1 MSDSERIIKLKNFL
15 DKSYNRVAEECGI
28 NNAQTLYD
36 IKNGKH
42 GISKD
47 IADKISSRYLNISK
61 QWLLTGEGEMVVSE
75 AVTEAPSVATP
86 AGISPALLD
95 KALDEIAAQ
104 RRIAEKSQ
112 EQIDRLLSIIERM
125 NGAK

>member
-61 QWLLTGEGEMVVSE
+61 QWLLTGEGEMLLSTPSAPVNWN
-75 AVTEAPSVATP
+75 TEAIP
-86 AGISPALLD
+86 GISEL
-95 KALDEIAAQ
+95 IATVRKQAD
-104 RRIAEKSQ
+104 IIMSQ
-112 EQIDRLLSIIERM
+112 QETINELAKRLAR
-125 NGAK
+125 NPK

>member
-61 QWLLTGEGEMVVSE
+61 QWLLTGEGEMLVEDSS
-75 AVTEAPSVATP
+75 AASSGSAPSVAE
-86 AGISPALLD
+86 LLVIIRSQQETI
-95 KALDEIAAQ
+95 KSLSETVRQLAK
-104 RRIAEKSQ
+104 EK
-112 EQIDRLLSIIERM
+112 
-125 NGAK
+125 